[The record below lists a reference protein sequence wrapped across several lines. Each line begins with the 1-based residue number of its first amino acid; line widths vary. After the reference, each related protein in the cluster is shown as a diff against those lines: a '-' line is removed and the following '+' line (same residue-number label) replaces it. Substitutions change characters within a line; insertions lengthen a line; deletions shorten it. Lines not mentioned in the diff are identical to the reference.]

1 MVRILKQEKTTGWG
15 HLKPMLH
22 LDLIIE
28 DSVLPIPCRS
38 INVTGGLT
46 CLVFVGI
53 LVEPG
58 TDLKQDFW
66 DMA

>member
-1 MVRILKQEKTTGWG
+1 
-15 HLKPMLH
+15 MLH

-38 INVTGGLT
+38 INVAGGLT